1 MTLEDETGTTNLVVH
16 VNVWE
21 RFRLIAR
28 RASALIAH
36 GILQRENGVTHLVV
50 DKMEDMTEI
59 FGQFHNSSRDFR

>member
-1 MTLEDETGTTNLVVH
+1 MH

>member
-1 MTLEDETGTTNLVVH
+1 MTLEDETGITNLVVH

-21 RFRLIAR
+21 RFRPIAR